1 MNFLDF
7 LRSKENKRRRAKR
20 ITINL
25 IYLLIPVVL
34 IATNYSNNRIISECE
49 VIHEEYVSC
58 QKEVDRL
65 RDGQPIEDNDQELQE
80 LRDVLEQLQEENKRL
95 EDINAG
101 LSQGDTDLSD
111 VIEELN
117 RKIRD
122 IESNL
127 RQCERERNRLAQDN
141 ERLRNRPQPD
151 APDCKDQI
159 EEIENQRD
167 ECERRRKALYEQNQ
181 DLQRQLQ
188 DCDTKGYTI
197 PEIRKYI
204 LGSRPIKMD
213 AIPDDQQSNAI
224 YMGNGQALRI
234 VIDGQVVAYVA
245 CD

>member
-167 ECERRRKALYEQNQ
+167 ECERRRK
-181 DLQRQLQ
+181 
-188 DCDTKGYTI
+188 G
-197 PEIRKYI
+197 P
-204 LGSRPIKMD
+204 
-213 AIPDDQQSNAI
+213 
-224 YMGNGQALRI
+224 LRAKS
-234 VIDGQVVAYVA
+234 GFTAAVAGL
-245 CD
+245 